1 MLTCLFRWLRSVTP
15 IYRFSSSPLGFF
27 FQQLCI
33 PSTSV
38 LIHCRFRESLVTCEL
53 ARSNGQPYC
62 AGHLGYC
69 WPPGIIRGTLSDN
82 VSATHKLEKSSL
94 TDDTRHLRQ
103 WEDHKSH
110 QLRTYRRTLSVL
122 LDRGPTSNSVD
133 SRRDWQE
140 TSDFSSLGHAS
151 RGLVAT
157 TWYYCTCTE
166 AGGESANK
174 KGDNHRF

>member
-53 ARSNGQPYC
+53 ARSNGPPYC

-69 WPPGIIRGTLSDN
+69 WPPDIIRGPPSDN
-82 VSATHKLEKSSL
+82 VSATHKLEKGSL
-94 TDDTRHLRQ
+94 IDDTSIFIRVNGKTTRAINYVRIVVPCRYYSTGGQ
-103 WEDHKSH
+103 
-110 QLRTYRRTLSVL
+110 Q
-122 LDRGPTSNSVD
+122 SNSVD

-157 TWYYCTCTE
+157 T
-166 AGGESANK
+166 
-174 KGDNHRF
+174 